1 MTQLSGVTALGSA
14 NLDLVLRLPDLPAAG
29 QTLLAAP
36 RATGPGGKGL
46 NQAVAAARA
55 GAGTRF
61 VGAVGSDPEGAELL
75 EVLAAEGIE
84 ATVRT
89 TAGRSGLA
97 VVLVDAAGENAI
109 VVDQGANAALV
120 DLTPGELAAVTAA
133 QVLLLQLEVPMTTVT
148 EAARAAHSAGTTVLL
163 NAAPQAPLD
172 AELCDNVDLL
182 LVNEGEARALAGRT
196 RAPRGAGRSPAAPD
210 DLDDLDRE
218 LVRLLELVPAV
229 LVTLGPAGARYRDRA
244 GTRHHEPGRA
254 ADVVDTTGAGDSFAG
269 YLAASLAAGLSVP
282 RAMARANAAAALCV
296 GRPGAV
302 AAVPR
307 RGEVDAVL
315 GS

>member
-1 MTQLSGVTALGSA
+1 MPQLSGVTALGSA

-61 VGAVGSDPEGAELL
+61 VGAVGSDPEGAQLL
-75 EVLAAEGIE
+75 QVLAAEGIE

-109 VVDQGANAALV
+109 VVDQGANAELV
-120 DLTPGELAAVTAA
+120 DLTPGELAAVASA
-133 QVLLLQLEVPMTTVT
+133 QVLLLQLEVPMSTVT

-172 AELCDNVDLL
+172 AELCAALDLL
-182 LVNEGEARALAGRT
+182 VVNEGEARALAAGT
-196 RAPRGAGRSPAAPD
+196 RARRPGDDRSPEAP
-210 DLDDLDRE
+210 DDLDRE

-229 LVTLGPAGARYRDRA
+229 LVTLGPAGALYRDRA

-307 RGEVDAVL
+307 GGEVDAAS
-315 GS
+315 GP

>member
-14 NLDLVLRLPDLPAAG
+14 NHDLVLRLPDLPAAG

-61 VGAVGSDPEGAELL
+61 VGAVGSDPEGAQLL
-75 EVLAAEGIE
+75 QVLAAEGIE

-109 VVDQGANAALV
+109 VVDQGANAELV
-120 DLTPGELAAVTAA
+120 DLSPGELAAVTSAA
-133 QVLLLQLEVPMTTVT
+133 VLLLQLEVPMTTVT

-182 LVNEGEARALAGRT
+182 LVNEGEARALAAGT
-196 RAPRGAGRSPAAPD
+196 RAPRGDGRSPAAP
-210 DLDDLDRE
+210 DDLDRE

-307 RGEVDAVL
+307 RSEVDAVL